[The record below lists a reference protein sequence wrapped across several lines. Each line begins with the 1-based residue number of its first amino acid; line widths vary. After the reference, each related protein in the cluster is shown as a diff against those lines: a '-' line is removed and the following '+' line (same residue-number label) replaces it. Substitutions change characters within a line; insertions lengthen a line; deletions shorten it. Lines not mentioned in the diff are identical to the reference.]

1 MSPVAPEVIEG
12 PDYYEVIAE
21 IRGVSNA
28 EDISARYEP
37 DSRQLRIVASG
48 SRRYEL
54 FAKLPDD
61 AVNPVVKYIQYL
73 NGIVRIRLTKQ

>member
-1 MSPVAPEVIEG
+1 VVPEVIEG

-28 EDISARYEP
+28 QDISAKYEP
-37 DSRQLRIVASG
+37 DSRQLRIMASG

-54 FAKLPDD
+54 FAKLPDS

-73 NGIVRIRLTKQ
+73 NGIARIRLAKQ